1 MSGVV
6 KSPSRMSWSSRET
19 LPDVQE
25 WWKALTDNREWS
37 GDSPGCP
44 GVVRSLSQMSG
55 VVRSPSRMSW
65 SSRETLRMSGSG
77 GRPLRMSGSVREA
90 SRMSGYG

>member
-1 MSGVV
+1 MSLSGGRSYRMSGSG
-6 KSPSRMSWSSRET
+6 KEACRKFGSGQDT
-19 LPDVQE
+19 
-25 WWKALTDNREWS
+25 LTDIREWS

-65 SSRETLRMSGSG
+65 SSRETL
-77 GRPLRMSGSVREA
+77 PDVREWWKA
-90 SRMSGYG
+90 LTDNREW